1 MEVSIS
7 SKESIG
13 VVLRGSLFAM
23 SFVLTACGVFD
34 SNRRALDASSEVI
47 KRETPVRSSAARL
60 ASSELLDIQ
69 AVNNDAQ
76 DILISEVNRDGEPL
90 SFLPYDNSVLVL
102 DELVASEDV
111 VEFNYEQADLRIVLE
126 QLAEVLSISLVIDP
140 SIDDKV
146 SVRTSPSQPLT
157 QADIWPLIGLLT
169 RDAGVVVEQVGN
181 FYNVRKAPNSLPRS
195 IISPEDLGDSSSSE
209 VMQITPL
216 TFVSIESAI
225 GVIEPLLDSGG
236 SIRRL
241 LSPNMLAISG
251 SEELLTRVNA
261 LLSIIDSDP
270 FLNQGLFLRRL
281 DNASAVEV
289 ATELNEILQLVEG
302 GSPTYQVK
310 GIERINAILVTAPA
324 SRGFQEINRWVQIL
338 DAASQEQ
345 VEQLFY
351 YPVKNLSAV
360 ELGETL
366 SDIFEAENDR
376 DSLSSPEG
384 LGERAFIDRSS
395 DQDQEG
401 IATSRRGATGV
412 ENAAAAANLKVSIV
426 ADEATNSLLIKST
439 VRDYRQLL
447 TTINQLDA
455 VPLQVM
461 INAVIAQI
469 TLTDSNRFGVDW
481 TRVASNSAVQPISTE
496 TSTGYVP
503 SSLGGLMFSK
513 SFIDGAAQVDAT
525 LQAISV
531 NNEVELLAR
540 PSLTVINNQEGEI
553 QIGSQVPVQQG
564 QSLGTAGVSTTNIQ
578 YRDTGIVLS
587 ITPQI
592 NSDGIVNLAIRQELS
607 SVESGAEGVNNN
619 PIFNN
624 QEINTTVV
632 VRDGENVVL
641 GGLIQTDVE
650 SLNTG
655 VPVLNRVP
663 LVGNLFSYRQQA
675 TQRRELFIVLRPEI
689 VNLNSQSSGRYSD
702 ILQRFEL
709 ASRLLEEY

>member
-7 SKESIG
+7 SKELIG

-69 AVNNDAQ
+69 TVNNDAQ
-76 DILISEVNRDGEPL
+76 DVLISEVNRDGEPL

-366 SDIFEAENDR
+366 SDIFEAENGR
-376 DSLSSPEG
+376 DSLSSREG

-401 IATSRRGATGV
+401 IATSRRGTTGV

>member
-1 MEVSIS
+1 VEVSIS
-7 SKESIG
+7 SKELIG

-47 KRETPVRSSAARL
+47 KRETPVLSSAARL

-69 AVNNDAQ
+69 TVNNDAQ
-76 DILISEVNRDGEPL
+76 DVLISEVNRDGEPL

-366 SDIFEAENDR
+366 SDIFEAENGR

-401 IATSRRGATGV
+401 IATSRRGTTGV

>member
-1 MEVSIS
+1 MEVSFVFKELVKVWLRVS
-7 SKESIG
+7 S
-13 VVLRGSLFAM
+13 FAIV
-23 SFVLTACGVFD
+23 FLLTACSIFD
-34 SNRRALDASSEVI
+34 SNMNASNTVSGGMGKESALESNVTA
-47 KRETPVRSSAARL
+47 L
-60 ASSELLDIQ
+60 ASAELLDIQ
-69 AVNNDAQ
+69 GVNTDIQ
-76 DILISEVNRDGEPL
+76 DVLISEVNRDGEPF
-90 SFLPYDNSVLVL
+90 SFLSYEDPFVEF
-102 DELVASEDV
+102 DERPTGEDV

-126 QLAEVLSISLVIDP
+126 QLAEALSISLVIDP

-157 QADIWPLIGLLT
+157 QADIWPLIRLLT
-169 RDAGVVVEQVGN
+169 RDAGVIVEQIGS
-181 FYNVRKAPNSLPRS
+181 FYNVRKSPNSFPLS
-195 IISPEDLGDSSSSE
+195 IIPPEELGGRSSSA

-236 SIRRL
+236 SVRRL
-241 LSPNMLAISG
+241 ASPNILAISG

-270 FLNQGLFLRRL
+270 FLNQGLFLHRL

-289 ATELNEILQLVEG
+289 ATELTEILQLVEG
-302 GSPTYQVK
+302 VASTYQVK

-324 SRGFQEINRWVQIL
+324 SRGFQEINRWVRIL

-366 SDIFEAENDR
+366 SNIFETDNSR
-376 DSLSSPEG
+376 DSSSNLDTVG
-384 LGERAFIDRSS
+384 GRRFIDQSS
-395 DQDQEG
+395 DQEQGG
-401 IATSRRGATGV
+401 IVDPRREITGG
-412 ENAAAAANLKVSIV
+412 ENSAAAANLKVSIV

-469 TLTDSNRFGVDW
+469 TLTDSNKFGVDW

-496 TSTGYVP
+496 TSTGYLP

-592 NSDGIVNLAIRQELS
+592 NSDGIVNLSIRQELS

-663 LVGNLFSYRQQA
+663 VVGNLFSYRQQA

-702 ILQRFEL
+702 ILRRFEL

>member
-7 SKESIG
+7 YKELIG

-47 KRETPVRSSAARL
+47 KRETPVRSSAVRL

-69 AVNNDAQ
+69 TVNNDAQ
-76 DILISEVNRDGEPL
+76 DVLISEVNRDGEPL

-366 SDIFEAENDR
+366 SDIFEAENGR

-401 IATSRRGATGV
+401 IATSRRGTTGV

>member
-7 SKESIG
+7 SKELIG

-47 KRETPVRSSAARL
+47 KRETPVRSSVARL

-76 DILISEVNRDGEPL
+76 DVLISEVNRDGEPL

-366 SDIFEAENDR
+366 SDIFEAENGR

-401 IATSRRGATGV
+401 IATSRRGTTGV

>member
-1 MEVSIS
+1 MEVSFFFKELVKAWLRVS
-7 SKESIG
+7 SVTIVFALSACSILDSNINASNTGSEGIKKES
-13 VVLRGSLFAM
+13 
-23 SFVLTACGVFD
+23 
-34 SNRRALDASSEVI
+34 ALKPNV
-47 KRETPVRSSAARL
+47 ARL
-60 ASSELLDIQ
+60 ASAELLDIQ
-69 AVNNDAQ
+69 GVNTDIQ
-76 DILISEVNRDGEPL
+76 DVLISEVNRNGEPL
-90 SFLPYDNSVLVL
+90 SFSSYEDSLLES
-102 DELVASEDV
+102 DELLTGEDV

-126 QLAEVLSISLVIDP
+126 QLAEALSISLVIDP

-157 QADIWPLIGLLT
+157 QSDIWPLIRLLT
-169 RDAGVVVEQVGN
+169 SDAGVIVEQVGN
-181 FYNVRKAPNSLPRS
+181 FYNVRKSPNSFPLS
-195 IISPEDLGDSSSSE
+195 IIPPEELGDMPSSK

-241 LSPNMLAISG
+241 VSPNILAISG

-270 FLNQGLFLRRL
+270 FLNQGLFLHRL

-289 ATELNEILQLVEG
+289 ATELTEILQLVEG
-302 GSPTYQVK
+302 AASTYQVK

-324 SRGFQEINRWVQIL
+324 SRGFQEINRWVRIL

-351 YPVKNLSAV
+351 YPVKNLNAV

-366 SDIFEAENDR
+366 SNIFEIDNSR
-376 DSLSSPEG
+376 DSSSNLENVG
-384 LGERAFIDRSS
+384 GRRFIDQSS
-395 DQDQEG
+395 DQEEG
-401 IATSRRGATGV
+401 GISEARREITGG
-412 ENAAAAANLKVSIV
+412 ENSAAAANLKVSIV

-469 TLTDSNRFGVDW
+469 TLTDSNKFGVDW
-481 TRVASNSAVQPISTE
+481 TRVASNSAVQPISTA

-564 QSLGTAGVSTTNIQ
+564 QSLGNAGVSTTNIQ

-592 NSDGIVNLAIRQELS
+592 NSDGIVNLSIRQELS

-655 VPVLNRVP
+655 VPVLNRMPV
-663 LVGNLFSYRQQA
+663 VGNLFSYRQQA

-702 ILQRFEL
+702 ILRRFEL

>member
-1 MEVSIS
+1 MEVSFVFKELVKVWLRVS
-7 SKESIG
+7 S
-13 VVLRGSLFAM
+13 FAIV
-23 SFVLTACGVFD
+23 FLLTACSIFD
-34 SNRRALDASSEVI
+34 SNMNASNTGSGGME
-47 KRETPVRSSAARL
+47 KESAVKPNVTTL
-60 ASSELLDIQ
+60 ASAELLDIQ
-69 AVNNDAQ
+69 AVNTDIQ
-76 DILISEVNRDGEPL
+76 DVLISEVNRDGEPF
-90 SFLPYDNSVLVL
+90 SFLSYEDSSVEF
-102 DELVASEDV
+102 DELPAGEDV

-126 QLAEVLSISLVIDP
+126 QLAEALSISLVIDP

-157 QADIWPLIGLLT
+157 QADIWPLIRLLT
-169 RDAGVVVEQVGN
+169 RDAGVIVEQIGS
-181 FYNVRKAPNSLPRS
+181 FYNVRKSPNSFPLS
-195 IISPEDLGDSSSSE
+195 IIPPEELGGRSSSE

-236 SIRRL
+236 SVRRL
-241 LSPNMLAISG
+241 VSPNVLAISG

-270 FLNQGLFLRRL
+270 FLNQGLFLHRL

-289 ATELNEILQLVEG
+289 ATELTEILQLVDG
-302 GSPTYQVK
+302 ATSTYQVK

-324 SRGFQEINRWVQIL
+324 SRGFQEINRWVRIL

-366 SDIFEAENDR
+366 SNIFETDNSR
-376 DSLSSPEG
+376 DTSSNIEG
-384 LGERAFIDRSS
+384 VGGRRFIDQSS
-395 DQDQEG
+395 DQEQGG
-401 IATSRRGATGV
+401 IADPRREITGG
-412 ENAAAAANLKVSIV
+412 ENSAAAANLKVSIV

-469 TLTDSNRFGVDW
+469 TLTDSNKFGVDW

-496 TSTGYVP
+496 TSAGYVP

-592 NSDGIVNLAIRQELS
+592 NSDGIVNLSIRQELS

-663 LVGNLFSYRQQA
+663 VVGNLFSYRQQA

-702 ILQRFEL
+702 ILRRFEL

>member
-1 MEVSIS
+1 VEVSIS
-7 SKESIG
+7 SKELIG

-47 KRETPVRSSAARL
+47 KRETPVRSSAVRL

-69 AVNNDAQ
+69 TVNNDAQ
-76 DILISEVNRDGEPL
+76 DVLISEVNRDGEPL

-366 SDIFEAENDR
+366 SDIFEAENGR

-401 IATSRRGATGV
+401 IATSRRGTTGV

>member
-1 MEVSIS
+1 MEVSFFFKELVKVWLRVS
-7 SKESIG
+7 SVTIVFALSACSILDSNINASNTDREGIKKES
-13 VVLRGSLFAM
+13 
-23 SFVLTACGVFD
+23 
-34 SNRRALDASSEVI
+34 ALEPNV
-47 KRETPVRSSAARL
+47 TRL
-60 ASSELLDIQ
+60 ASAELHDIQ
-69 AVNNDAQ
+69 GFNTDIQ
-76 DILISEVNRDGEPL
+76 DVLISEVNRNGEPL
-90 SFLPYDNSVLVL
+90 SFSSYEDSLLES
-102 DELVASEDV
+102 DELLTGEDV

-126 QLAEVLSISLVIDP
+126 QLAEALSISLVIDP

-157 QADIWPLIGLLT
+157 QSDIWPLIRLLT
-169 RDAGVVVEQVGN
+169 SDAGVIVEQVGN
-181 FYNVRKAPNSLPRS
+181 FYNVRKSPNSFPLS
-195 IISPEDLGDSSSSE
+195 IIPPEELGDMPSSK

-241 LSPNMLAISG
+241 VSPNILAISG

-270 FLNQGLFLRRL
+270 FLNQGLFLHRL

-289 ATELNEILQLVEG
+289 ATELTEILQLVEG
-302 GSPTYQVK
+302 AASTYQVK

-324 SRGFQEINRWVQIL
+324 SRGFQEINRWVRIL

-351 YPVKNLSAV
+351 YPVKNLNAV

-366 SDIFEAENDR
+366 SNIFEIDNSR
-376 DSLSSPEG
+376 DSSSNLENVG
-384 LGERAFIDRSS
+384 GRRFIDQSS
-395 DQDQEG
+395 DQEEG
-401 IATSRRGATGV
+401 GISGARRELTGG
-412 ENAAAAANLKVSIV
+412 ENSAAAANLKVSIV

-469 TLTDSNRFGVDW
+469 TLTDSNKFGVDW
-481 TRVASNSAVQPISTE
+481 TRVASNSAVQPISTA

-564 QSLGTAGVSTTNIQ
+564 QSLGNAGVSTTNIQ

-592 NSDGIVNLAIRQELS
+592 NSDGIVNLSIRQELS

-655 VPVLNRVP
+655 VPVLNRMPV
-663 LVGNLFSYRQQA
+663 VGNLFSYRQQA

-702 ILQRFEL
+702 ILRRFEL

>member
-7 SKESIG
+7 SKELIR

-69 AVNNDAQ
+69 TVNNDAQ
-76 DILISEVNRDGEPL
+76 DVLISEVNRDGEPL

-366 SDIFEAENDR
+366 SDIFEAENGR

-401 IATSRRGATGV
+401 IATSRRGTTGV

>member
-7 SKESIG
+7 SKELIG

-76 DILISEVNRDGEPL
+76 DVLISEVNRDGEPL

-366 SDIFEAENDR
+366 SDIFEAENGR

-401 IATSRRGATGV
+401 IATSRRGTTGV

-513 SFIDGAAQVDAT
+513 SFIDGSAQVDAT

>member
-1 MEVSIS
+1 M
-7 SKESIG
+7 
-13 VVLRGSLFAM
+13 LRGSLFAM

-47 KRETPVRSSAARL
+47 KRETPVLSSAARL

-69 AVNNDAQ
+69 TVNNDAQ
-76 DILISEVNRDGEPL
+76 DVLISEVNRDGEPL

-366 SDIFEAENDR
+366 SDIFEAENGR

-401 IATSRRGATGV
+401 IATSRRGTTGV

>member
-7 SKESIG
+7 SKELIG

-76 DILISEVNRDGEPL
+76 DVLISEVNRDGEPL

-366 SDIFEAENDR
+366 SDIFEAENGR

-401 IATSRRGATGV
+401 IATSRRGTTGV

-481 TRVASNSAVQPISTE
+481 TLVASNSAVQPISTE

>member
-7 SKESIG
+7 SKELIG

-69 AVNNDAQ
+69 TVNNDAQ
-76 DILISEVNRDGEPL
+76 DVLISEVNRDGEPL

-366 SDIFEAENDR
+366 SDIFEAENGR

>member
-7 SKESIG
+7 SKELIR

-47 KRETPVRSSAARL
+47 KRETPVLSSAARL

-69 AVNNDAQ
+69 TVNNDAQ
-76 DILISEVNRDGEPL
+76 DVLISEVNRDGEPL

-366 SDIFEAENDR
+366 SDIFEAENGR

-401 IATSRRGATGV
+401 ISTSRRGTTGV

>member
-1 MEVSIS
+1 MEVSFVFKELVKVWLRVS
-7 SKESIG
+7 S
-13 VVLRGSLFAM
+13 FAIV
-23 SFVLTACGVFD
+23 FLLTACSIFD
-34 SNRRALDASSEVI
+34 SNMNASNTGSGGME
-47 KRETPVRSSAARL
+47 KESAVKPNVTTL
-60 ASSELLDIQ
+60 ASAELLDIQ
-69 AVNNDAQ
+69 AVNTDIQ
-76 DILISEVNRDGEPL
+76 DVLISEVNRDGEPF
-90 SFLPYDNSVLVL
+90 SFLSYEDSSVEF
-102 DELVASEDV
+102 DELPAGEDV

-126 QLAEVLSISLVIDP
+126 QLAEALSISLVIDP

-157 QADIWPLIGLLT
+157 QADIWPLIRLLT
-169 RDAGVVVEQVGN
+169 RDAGVIVEQIGS
-181 FYNVRKAPNSLPRS
+181 FYNVRKSPNSFPLS
-195 IISPEDLGDSSSSE
+195 IIPPEELGGRSSGE

-236 SIRRL
+236 SVRRL
-241 LSPNMLAISG
+241 VSPNVLAISG

-270 FLNQGLFLRRL
+270 FLNQGLFLHRL

-289 ATELNEILQLVEG
+289 ATELTEILQLVDG
-302 GSPTYQVK
+302 ATSTYQVK

-324 SRGFQEINRWVQIL
+324 SRGFQEINRWVRIL

-366 SDIFEAENDR
+366 SNIFETDNSR
-376 DSLSSPEG
+376 DSSSNLDTVG
-384 LGERAFIDRSS
+384 GRRFIDQSS
-395 DQDQEG
+395 DQEQGG
-401 IATSRRGATGV
+401 IVDPRREITGG
-412 ENAAAAANLKVSIV
+412 ENSAAAANLKVSIV

-447 TTINQLDA
+447 TTINQLDT

-469 TLTDSNRFGVDW
+469 TLTDSNKFGVDW

-496 TSTGYVP
+496 TSAGYVP

-564 QSLGTAGVSTTNIQ
+564 QSLGNAGVSTTNIQ

-592 NSDGIVNLAIRQELS
+592 NSDGIVNLSIRQELS

-663 LVGNLFSYRQQA
+663 VVGNLFSYRQQA

-702 ILQRFEL
+702 ILRRFEL
-709 ASRLLEEY
+709 ASRLLEAY

>member
-7 SKESIG
+7 SKELIG

-69 AVNNDAQ
+69 TVNNDAQ

-90 SFLPYDNSVLVL
+90 SFFPYDNSVLVL

-195 IISPEDLGDSSSSE
+195 IISPEDLGDNSSSE

-216 TFVSIESAI
+216 TFVSIDSAI

-289 ATELNEILQLVEG
+289 ATELTEILQLVEG

-360 ELGETL
+360 ELGKTL
-366 SDIFEAENDR
+366 SDIFEAENGR
-376 DSLSSPEG
+376 DSLSSPES

-401 IATSRRGATGV
+401 IATSRRGTTGV